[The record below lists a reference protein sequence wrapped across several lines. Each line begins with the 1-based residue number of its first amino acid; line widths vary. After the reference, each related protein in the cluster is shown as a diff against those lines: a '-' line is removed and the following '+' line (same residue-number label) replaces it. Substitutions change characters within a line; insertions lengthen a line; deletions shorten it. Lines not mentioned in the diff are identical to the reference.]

1 MAIVSGYMKDWYV
14 IVSQHDDIEEEHNTC
29 EWNVRYQWNERNIY
43 QSISKMFV
51 SIQNDMKT
59 KTEIENK
66 MPLIEGTPY
75 HTCNGIWSI
84 GSPLTLVVT
93 YPLLVGKT
101 ELSPENN

>member
-66 MPLIEGTPY
+66 MPLIFVSR
-75 HTCNGIWSI
+75 ISL
-84 GSPLTLVVT
+84 PLRAHRITLA
-93 YPLLVGKT
+93 T
-101 ELSPENN
+101 ESEALDRPWP